1 MSNLSYQRIY
11 RSARDNFFM
20 QPLAFGRMARGQ
32 TEFLSCAT
40 LVGHLDHGSSPEG
53 RGPFDCRD
61 QRWLTVPHASR
72 LVPKTQ
78 RINVTTIIT
87 PGHLPIATVT
97 GLEIYKKTLNTT
109 VLTNKSCLLSP
120 FQVL

>member
-11 RSARDNFFM
+11 RPARSDFDNFFM
-20 QPLAFGRMARGQ
+20 PSDGPDGRSFRAPL
-32 TEFLSCAT
+32 
-40 LVGHLDHGSSPEG
+40 VDHLDHGSSAEG
-53 RGPFDCRD
+53 RGPLDCRD
-61 QRWLTVPHASR
+61 QVAHSPSRIASR
-72 LVPKTQ
+72 AKNTA
-78 RINVTTIIT
+78 NDVTTVT

-109 VLTNKSCLLSP
+109 VLTNKSCLLSR